1 MRRARIL
8 LAASVVA
15 ITTGATLVAF
25 ADTPTPAPTPK
36 QTGVLGA
43 LSSDLDKA
51 KKDAANAPRN
61 ALSSGLV
68 EEPPGT
74 TSSSSSGASSS
85 SGGEPPPDDASSK
98 HDLPSESDLD
108 ATLAERRAKS
118 QEQLAAQLEGKI
130 GDKPVDAPLIDELR
144 RHARVLARLDRIGF
158 VANEQKDDDA
168 MKRVTVLLTDEFKRH
183 ASEVDRWIAR

>member
-1 MRRARIL
+1 MKRWI
-8 LAASVVA
+8 AAVA
-15 ITTGATLVAF
+15 GTVATGVTLVAF
-25 ADTPTPAPTPK
+25 ADPPTPAPTPK

-51 KKDAANAPRN
+51 KKEAANAPRN

-85 SGGEPPPDDASSK
+85 SGGEPPPDDGSSK

-108 ATLAERRAKS
+108 ATLPERRARS
-118 QEQLAAQLEGKI
+118 QEQLAAHLEGKI
-130 GDKPVDAPLIDELR
+130 GDKPVDATLMDELR

-158 VANEQKDDDA
+158 VANEEKNDDA
-168 MKRVTVLLTDEFKRH
+168 MKRVTVLLTDEFQRH
-183 ASEVDRWIAR
+183 ASEVDRWLGR